1 MVVSTGS
8 FTKPAIEYSEMV
20 SMQTNLNIVL
30 IEGKDLKKIVAD
42 PSAIIDIFNEKAQA
56 AMEIKKTIKC

>member
-1 MVVSTGS
+1 
-8 FTKPAIEYSEMV
+8 
-20 SMQTNLNIVL
+20 MQTNLNIVL